1 MVLLQALLAALT
13 RSAGKLLNTAFA
25 WATVLLFGRVAQN
38 RQIYVSVIAFGSVI
52 WLVALIGVAFPAVG
66 TFLLSFVPLPDWVD
80 KKWVRLAMLAAIVVL
95 PLGVGVVSVLMY
107 DKDRRPHGAAA
118 TIKVVLKG
126 YPYTIGLATTLTA
139 MIILAPIIKIRAL
152 SKRWTSE
159 HVPVVI
165 RSTDYVLVVEAAQ
178 RALAEGGLQT
188 EVRRA
193 TWMLRL
199 PTKILTF
206 FASGAVS
213 DLVADQMAMLS
224 SKAVEVIVHPSDLI
238 INGRAAAAAHARSI
252 IAERLVFTPA
262 YLTWDRQAHELE
274 DRLRAV
280 WKARQTRDLVDLDRD
295 IGAIETDL
303 RRLEVPYDEWDV
315 LFRELLLLE
324 RALNLGR
331 PSGAISTAI
340 DAGAPALESLG
351 ERVLSAILVRILTRA
366 VSIVVATMTSVVA
379 LAARAR

>member
-25 WATVLLFGRVAQN
+25 WATVLLFGRVSQD

-52 WLVALIGVAFPAVG
+52 WLVALIGVAFPAAG
-66 TFLLSFVPLPDWVD
+66 TFLLSFVPLPDWVN
-80 KKWVRLAMLAAIVVL
+80 KQWVRLAMLAAIVVL
-95 PLGVGVVSVLMY
+95 PLGIGVVSVLMH
-107 DKDRRPHGAAA
+107 DKDRRPHGTAA
-118 TIKVVLKG
+118 TIKIVLKG

-165 RSTDYVLVVEAAQ
+165 GSTDYVQVVEAVQ

-188 EVRRA
+188 EVGRA

-213 DLVADQMAMLS
+213 DLVAQNMATLS
-224 SKAVEVIVHPSDLI
+224 SKAVEVILHPSDLI
-238 INGRAAAAAHARSI
+238 INGRATAAAHARSI
-252 IAERLVFTPA
+252 VAERLVFTPA
-262 YLTWDRQAHELE
+262 YLTWDKQAHEIE
-274 DRLRAV
+274 DRLRTV
-280 WKARQTRDLVDLDRD
+280 WKARQTRKLVDLDRD
-295 IGAIETDL
+295 VRAIETDL
-303 RRLEVPYDEWDV
+303 RRLEVSYEEWDV

-324 RALNLGR
+324 RALDLVR
-331 PSGAISTAI
+331 PSGATSIAI
-340 DAGAPALESLG
+340 DAGVPAVESLG
-351 ERVLSAILVRILTRA
+351 EQVLTALLVPTLARA
-366 VSIVVATMTSVVA
+366 VSIVVAAITSVVA
-379 LAARAR
+379 LAARTR